1 MFFRAVSFI
10 SFILIVLFG
19 VLFVFNLKTYNKD
32 PVDKKIQQKIT
43 FRHVEGSEKKLV
55 DKAEVE
61 QIKDIKNE
69 EVAKTEIPKTPITE
83 NQKETSDVIKDA
95 IKKEDAKPV
104 VKKFAILLY
113 GLGTDSDLTKRIVED
128 VPSEVMLAFSPYTV
142 RMQAFIAI
150 MIKKKFFYGLDL
162 PLEEADYP
170 TSYGSLTLIK
180 DITNG
185 ENNARFDEIMK
196 NIPNANFLFFGAKE
210 VFSSSSNQMAYL
222 LEKSEPIKP
231 AFIYQENYLN
241 SFLKEALLSKKMPS
255 INSYFYIPENI
266 SKSKFKNELER
277 IAEQIKLGKEN
288 ILVAI
293 KAEPHIIAEL
303 TDWLNSMEKQGFR
316 PSNLENFIKKEEDKV

>member
-1 MFFRAVSFI
+1 MFFRTVSFI

-43 FRHVEGSEKKLV
+43 FRHIEGSEKKLV
-55 DKAEVE
+55 DKAEME

-69 EVAKTEIPKTPITE
+69 EVTKVEPLKTPAVE
-83 NQKETSDVIKDA
+83 SPKETSDVIKDA
-95 IKKEDAKPV
+95 IKKEDAKPI

-128 VPSEVMLAFSPYTV
+128 VPSDVMLAFSPYTV
-142 RMQAFIAI
+142 RMQAFIAT

-196 NIPNANFLFFGAKE
+196 NIPNANFLFFGVKE

-231 AFIYQENYLN
+231 TFIYQENYLN
-241 SFLKEALLSKKMPS
+241 SFLKEALASKKMPS

-303 TDWLNSMEKQGFR
+303 IDWLNSMEKQGFR
-316 PSNLENFIKKEEDKV
+316 PSNLEDFIKKEEDKV